1 MGGLLFLLALAYG
14 HQARPTPHLEG
25 EVWRGRGWV
34 EIETVRPVRSLFADG
49 WNLSGKLV
57 AFVREGEP
65 APHPALH
72 HLPVTLFLPI
82 SCQLPRFDCDYLVDG
97 ELVEERGRYR
107 IRWDKEAPWHSV
119 AGSFSL
125 EESRL
130 RLRHWLRS
138 KMERGGELATSLVL
152 GEVGE
157 FATRL
162 DFGRL
167 GLQHLMAVSGFH
179 FSIVAFALFLLIRP
193 LLPPPFAAI
202 AVALLLTT
210 YLWVIGSG
218 AAGQRAWMMALTAL
232 LAKELG
238 RPYSGLNALG
248 GALLLVLLLDPR
260 AVESI
265 GFQLSF
271 GATGAILLF
280 NRPVERLLERLFPRR
295 PLPEL
300 VQMAPLDQHGYL
312 AATLLRRSL
321 ALMIAVHL
329 AVLPL
334 TLALFHRF
342 PLLSLLYNLAIPP
355 LVGGVILLSIGGL
368 LFPPLLGLVKALSLF
383 ILNAVHY
390 PPTFFS
396 FTLRVDGVP
405 YVFLLLWFVLLLGVG
420 ILLWEK
426 QRDCYSPD

>member
-1 MGGLLFLLALAYG
+1 MGALLFLLALVYG
-14 HQARPTPHLEG
+14 YQARPAPQLEG
-25 EVWRGRGWV
+25 GVWKGRGW
-34 EIETVRPVRSLFADG
+34 IAIDSVRPVRSLFANG

-57 AFVREGEP
+57 AFVPEGEST
-65 APHPALH
+65 AHPELH

-82 SCQLPRFDCDYLVDG
+82 SCHLPRFDCDFLVDG
-97 ELVEERGRYR
+97 ELIEERGRYR
-107 IRWDKEAPWHSV
+107 IQWDKEAPWQRV

-125 EESRL
+125 EERRL
-130 RLRHWLRS
+130 RLRQWLRS
-138 KMERGGELATSLVL
+138 RMERGGELASCLVL

-157 FATRL
+157 FSTRL

-179 FSIVAFALFLLIRP
+179 FSIVAFALFLLLRP

-202 AVALLLTT
+202 AVSLLLTT

-232 LAKELG
+232 LARELG

-271 GATGAILLF
+271 GATGGILLF
-280 NRPVERLLERLFPRR
+280 YRPMERLLERVFPRR

-321 ALMIAVHL
+321 ALMVAVHL
-329 AVLPL
+329 VVLPL

-368 LFPPLLGLVKALSLF
+368 LFPPLLGLVNWLSLF

-390 PPTFFS
+390 PPAFFS
-396 FTLRVDGVP
+396 FTLRVDGLSSA
-405 YVFLLLWFVLLLGVG
+405 FLMLWLVLLLGVG